1 MYHYLLVGLGG
12 GLGAIAR
19 AVLGGFILHRT
30 ADWRFPIGTFIV
42 NVLGCLI
49 GGVLAGLIAR
59 YEYFS
64 PQARVFLFTGLLG
77 GFTTFSAFG
86 LETVTLIRQGAF
98 GVAMSYVLLSV
109 VAGIGA
115 LAIAFTIIDPP
126 GHS

>member
-1 MYHYLLVGLGG
+1 MYHYLLVGIGG

-19 AVLGGFILHRT
+19 AGLGGLILHRSV
-30 ADWRFPIGTFIV
+30 DWRFPLGTFIV

-64 PQARVFLFTGLLG
+64 PQTRVFLFTGFLG
-77 GFTTFSAFG
+77 GFTTFSAFS
-86 LETVTLIRQGAF
+86 LETVTLIRQGSY
-98 GVAMSYVLLSV
+98 GVAVSYVLLSV
-109 VAGIGA
+109 IAGTGA
-115 LAIAFTIIDPP
+115 LAVAMTIIDPP